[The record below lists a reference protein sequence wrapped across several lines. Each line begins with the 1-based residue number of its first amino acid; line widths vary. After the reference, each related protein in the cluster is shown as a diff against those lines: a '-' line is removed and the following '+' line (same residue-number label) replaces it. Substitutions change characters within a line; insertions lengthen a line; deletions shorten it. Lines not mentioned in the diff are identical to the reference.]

1 MFSKATRLVMALV
14 AVLWLSSI
22 TEAAPLKIGVVDSG
36 DVVFNSAEGRR
47 VQQILKRKNEELSRN
62 LERRQ
67 GALRRM
73 LEDYERQKAIMKDE
87 ARRRKEEELSRKG
100 EEFRRQWGAS
110 EQEFAKVRDRELK
123 PLFEKF
129 ERVINQV
136 AREDGYS
143 LIIDKRGGVLFC
155 DTAIDITD
163 KVRSAFGR

>member
-1 MFSKATRLVMALV
+1 MFSNVTRLVMALV
-14 AVLWLSSI
+14 ALVWLGSMA
-22 TEAAPLKIGVVDSG
+22 EAAALKIGVVDSG
-36 DVVFNSAEGRR
+36 DVVFNSADGKR
-47 VQQILKRKNEELSRN
+47 VQETLKRKNEELSRD

-67 GALRRM
+67 GDLRRM

-87 ARRRKEEELSRKG
+87 ARRRKEEELNRKG
-100 EEFRRQWGAS
+100 EEFRRRWGAS

-136 AREDGYS
+136 AREDNYS

-155 DTAIDITD
+155 DSAIDITD